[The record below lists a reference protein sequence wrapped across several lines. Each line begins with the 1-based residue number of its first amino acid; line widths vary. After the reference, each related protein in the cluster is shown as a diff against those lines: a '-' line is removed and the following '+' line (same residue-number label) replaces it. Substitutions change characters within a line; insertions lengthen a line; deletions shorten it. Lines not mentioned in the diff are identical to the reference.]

1 MQNQYLNALC
11 NFLGIDCNCEN
22 DGIAI
27 LNYEGRVLVFSFNPA
42 ENSYLLQYS
51 LGSVAEIK
59 SAFVYRK
66 LLSANFLR
74 LGTYGASYAL
84 DERNEEILVNYEIAL
99 TGLSVEDFLSEL
111 AKFLKITQQCKKDF
125 KNLLSCLTDSL
136 SKASAQTEKQDTTQW
151 LNV

>member
-27 LNYEGRVLVFSFNPA
+27 LNYEGRDLVFSFNPA

-51 LGSVAEIK
+51 LGSVA
-59 SAFVYRK
+59 
-66 LLSANFLR
+66 ANFLR